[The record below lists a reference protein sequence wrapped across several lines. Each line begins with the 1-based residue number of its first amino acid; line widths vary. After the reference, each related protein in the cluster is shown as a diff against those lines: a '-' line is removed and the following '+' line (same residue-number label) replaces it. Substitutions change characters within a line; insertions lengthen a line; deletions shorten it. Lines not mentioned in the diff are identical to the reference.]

1 MNPEIPSLILAQEG
15 SVSGHSNIQLV
26 KSELFLLSVVMGKA
40 TVVPLTSLESLWI
53 SSDVSRGWFDL
64 IILNAHIC
72 NSPTLSQH
80 SEAVSADVFI
90 YPKVFAE
97 SVFEELVTV
106 SRCCP
111 TALAEVPPKD
121 GRDTTGQGEERCCGN
136 CKFPRPWLWL
146 VAVRAAPAALTQIMT
161 WLIVRKVLSY

>member
-40 TVVPLTSLESLWI
+40 TVVPPTSLESLWI

-80 SEAVSADVFI
+80 SDSSECRGFHI
-90 YPKVFAE
+90 PKGFCRICV
-97 SVFEELVTV
+97 
-106 SRCCP
+106 
-111 TALAEVPPKD
+111 
-121 GRDTTGQGEERCCGN
+121 
-136 CKFPRPWLWL
+136 
-146 VAVRAAPAALTQIMT
+146 
-161 WLIVRKVLSY
+161 